1 MRITRREQDQIQI
14 IEMSG
19 DLGKNDS
26 NTLKSLLEQLVE
38 SSRHFIILDIEQVR
52 FIDSA
57 MVLVML
63 RMKREALAAGGSI
76 KLLRPRASVKRF
88 LSIGQVLQLFE
99 CFETKIEAIRS
110 FDNLK
115 RDEKLKKQ
123 GLDIRNPRKTA
134 ASIQQKVLMQ
144 LLEILAQKGYLENEA
159 FMQELYR
166 SSNEV
171 LDVYRKE
178 LEERHIDSNVQPS

>member
-1 MRITRREQDQIQI
+1 MRITRREQDDIQI

-26 NTLKSLLEQLVE
+26 SILKNLLEQLVE
-38 SSRHFIILDIEQVR
+38 SGRHYVILDIEQVR

-57 MVLVML
+57 LVLTML
-63 RMKREALAAGGSI
+63 RMKRAALAAGGSI
-76 KLLRPRASVKRF
+76 KLLRPRQSVKKF

-99 CFETKIEAIRS
+99 CYETKIEAIRS
-110 FDNLK
+110 FDILK
-115 RDEKLKKQ
+115 RDERLKKQ
-123 GLDIRNPRKTA
+123 GLNIKNPLKTA

-144 LLEILAQKGYLENEA
+144 LMEILAQKGYLENEA

>member
-1 MRITRREQDQIQI
+1 MRITRKEQDDIHI

-19 DLGKNDS
+19 DPGKNDS
-26 NTLKSLLEQLVE
+26 SVLKTLLEQLVE
-38 SSRHFIILDIEQVR
+38 SSRYFIILDIEQVR

-57 MVLVML
+57 MVLTML

-110 FDNLK
+110 FENLK

-123 GLDIRNPRKTA
+123 GLNFKNPRKTA
-134 ASIQQKVLMQ
+134 ASVQQKILMQ
-144 LLEILAQKGYLENEA
+144 LLEILAQKGYLDNEA